1 MAGVYTLSEA
11 RRVSTNPGRGRRES
25 ERGARDRG
33 RWGEMRRRAESD
45 KGEKEGEICRPVG
58 LFDFTCSYVIEY
70 YTRPPRWKG

>member
-33 RWGEMRRRAESD
+33 REGGSEEESGER
-45 KGEKEGEICRPVG
+45 
-58 LFDFTCSYVIEY
+58 
-70 YTRPPRWKG
+70 